1 MPHLFLAGATGT
13 VGRPLCRLL
22 VDAGQ
27 LGEAGRSVHSLHEDD
42 IDRIVHVVRDFEA
55 DPSRPL
61 SDPKIAW
68 RVALADLD
76 GSNLDPSRYR
86 PPATV
91 DLDDLRRRREELRS
105 TLQADTAEAAT
116 AVAAVLS
123 RLREPR

>member
-1 MPHLFLAGATGT
+1 VA
-13 VGRPLCRLL
+13 VLL

-42 IDRIVHVVRDFEA
+42 IDRIVRVVRDFEA
-55 DPSRPL
+55 DPSRLP
-61 SDPKIAW
+61 SDRKIAW

-86 PPATV
+86 PSVTV
-91 DLDDLRRRREELRS
+91 DLDDLRRRREELRA
-105 TLQADTAEAAT
+105 TLQADTEEAAT

-123 RLREPR
+123 RLKEPR